1 MNRILGGSPLAV
13 LLRLIVLSVVVGIV
27 LDLTG
32 VSPEQVIT
40 YLRDAVLRLYQLG
53 FDAFDKMFRYFLLGA
68 AIVVPLWII
77 SRLWRLMAGDGQR

>member
-1 MNRILGGSPLAV
+1 
-13 LLRLIVLSVVVGIV
+13 V

-32 VSPEQVIT
+32 VSPEQVIA
-40 YLRDAVLRLYQLG
+40 YLRDAVLRLYHLG